1 MSETTTLKTRF
12 GDLRVQKEIMK
23 GNFDNIPIIDLSNLR
38 SPLLDERRELAK
50 RVYDACTNVGFFY
63 VKVWKTVE
71 LCIAYFYVLLLQLIL

>member
-38 SPLLDERRELAK
+38 SPLLDERRALAK
-50 RVYDACTNVGFFY
+50 GVYDACTNVGFFY
-63 VKVWKTVE
+63 VKVWKAAE
-71 LCIAYFYVLLLQLIL
+71 PCIAYFYFLLLQLIL